1 MGAYDK
7 LRDHLREMRLS
18 EVVLAFREIEDIIER
33 PLPNSA
39 VRPQWWAN
47 EKDPGTTRSQR
58 IAWRDAGYDA
68 FLIRGADKVR
78 FKRL

>member
-1 MGAYDK
+1 MGVYDK
-7 LRDHLREMRLS
+7 LRDHLRSVRFS
-18 EVVLAFREIEDIIER
+18 EILLTFSEIEDIIGR

-47 EKDPGTTRSQR
+47 ETNPNTTRSQR

-68 FLIRGADKVR
+68 FLIKDAHKVR
-78 FKRL
+78 FKRH